1 VSRHAEDPNL
11 GKVLAGRY
19 RLVRHLGAGQMARVY
34 VAEQLEMGRNVALKL
49 LLDEVQLDDVAVGR
63 FRQEVYAVAR
73 LRSPHT
79 IQFYDAGVS
88 HSGAQFIAME
98 LLAGETLR
106 QRLIRDGRLPP
117 HEVVGIAAQVGA
129 SLQEAHEAGV
139 LHRDLK
145 PENIF
150 LCSHPTPWHLY
161 VKVLDFGLAKI
172 LEAEPDARALTRDGY
187 RVGTPAYMAPEMIV
201 RGRTVDH
208 RADIYALGLLCFEL
222 LTGQRAYEGRSPREM
237 AMAQVMEPI
246 PRGSQLA
253 DLPPAVDRLFD
264 TLIAKDAADRP
275 QQATDVAPLLAD
287 ALSRIEA
294 HQ

>member
-1 VSRHAEDPNL
+1 MSRDVEDANL

-19 RLVRHLGAGQMARVY
+19 RLLRHLGAGQMARVY
-34 VAEQLEMGRNVALKL
+34 VAEQIAMGRNVAIKL
-49 LLDEVQLDDVAVGR
+49 LLDEVRLDDVAVGR
-63 FRQEVYAVAR
+63 FRQEVFAVAR

-79 IQFYDAGVS
+79 IQFYDTGVS
-88 HSGAQFIAME
+88 DTGAQFIAME

-106 QRLIRDGRLPP
+106 QRLKLDKRIPP

-145 PENIF
+145 PENIY
-150 LCSHPTPWHLY
+150 LCSHPTPWHQY

-172 LEAEPDARALTRDGY
+172 VEAAPEGLDVTRDGF

-208 RADIYALGLLCFEL
+208 RADIYALGLMCFEM
-222 LTGQRAYEGRSPREM
+222 LTGQRVYRARTTQEM
-237 AMAQVMEPI
+237 VVAQVVDPI
-246 PRGSQLA
+246 PRGSEVS
-253 DLPPAVDRLFD
+253 DLPPAVDSVFD
-264 TLIAKDAADRP
+264 TLIAKDPAQRP

-287 ALSRIEA
+287 ALS
-294 HQ
+294 QQ

>member
-1 VSRHAEDPNL
+1 VSRDVQDPNI

-19 RLVRHLGAGQMARVY
+19 RLARLLGAGQMARVY
-34 VAEQLEMGRNVALKL
+34 VAEQLAMGRNVALKL
-49 LLDEVQLDDVAVGR
+49 LLDEVRLDDVAVGR
-63 FRQEVYAVAR
+63 FRQEVFAVAR

-79 IQFYDAGVS
+79 IQFHDTGVS
-88 HSGAQFIAME
+88 ETGAQFIAME

-106 QRLIRDGRLPP
+106 QRLKRDKLIPP

-150 LCSHPTPWHLY
+150 LCSHPTPWHQY

-172 LEAEPDARALTRDGY
+172 LEAAPEGRDLTRDGFK
-187 RVGTPAYMAPEMIV
+187 VGTPAYMAPEMIV

-208 RADIYALGLLCFEL
+208 RADIYALGLMCFEL
-222 LTGQRAYEGRSPREM
+222 LTGRRAFHARTSREM
-237 AMAQVMEPI
+237 VMAQVVDPI
-246 PRGSQLA
+246 PRGSEVA
-253 DLPPAVDRLFD
+253 DLPPAVDAVFD
-264 TLIAKDAADRP
+264 KLIAKDAADRP
-275 QQATDVAPLLAD
+275 QQATDVAPLLAE
-287 ALSRIEA
+287 ALSQRP
-294 HQ
+294 

>member
-1 VSRHAEDPNL
+1 VSRDVRDANL

-34 VAEQLEMGRNVALKL
+34 VAEQLAMGRNVAIKL
-49 LLDEVQLDDVAVGR
+49 LLDEVRLDDVAVAR
-63 FRQEVYAVAR
+63 FIQEVFAVAR

-88 HSGAQFIAME
+88 ETGAQFIAME

-106 QRLIRDGRLPP
+106 QRLKRDTRIPP

-161 VKVLDFGLAKI
+161 VKVLDFGLAKV
-172 LEAEPDARALTRDGY
+172 LEPGLELANLTRDGFK
-187 RVGTPAYMAPEMIV
+187 VGTPAYMAPEMIV
-201 RGRTVDH
+201 KGRTVDH
-208 RADIYALGLLCFEL
+208 RADIYALGLLCFEM
-222 LTGQRAYEGRSPREM
+222 LTGQRAYEARTPREM
-237 AMAQVMEPI
+237 AMAQVVEPI
-246 PRGSQLA
+246 PRGSEVA
-253 DLPPAVDRLFD
+253 DLPPAVDAVFD

-287 ALSRIEA
+287 ALSRSEL
-294 HQ
+294 HR